1 MPTSAAAFAR
11 ERTVALDMFAS
22 FGIVWEKVIKNA
34 FCCENER
41 TVLCSEKD
49 SMNSLQFDRVLSS
62 EL

>member
-1 MPTSAAAFAR
+1 MPTSAAVFAR

-41 TVLCSEKD
+41 TVLCSELI
-49 SMNSLQFDRVLSS
+49 SI
-62 EL
+62 

>member
-22 FGIVWEKVIKNA
+22 FGIVWEKVIKL
-34 FCCENER
+34 FVVKMKEQFY
-41 TVLCSEKD
+41 VL
-49 SMNSLQFDRVLSS
+49 NSFRFDRVLFS